1 MFSLRAIPPDLNLSR
16 PEAIRL
22 EPEQFEQALVNP
34 LASPSV
40 DEAGQWQLY
49 LNALALLGF
58 EQWLEKR
65 APSHFIDRTQCI
77 NHIGAVYN
85 LKIDE
90 FKLNLIVKE
99 QVLDEVVEIPREAIE
114 QPALVAHFYVLLE
127 VCEEQQRLMIRG
139 FLRSDR
145 LMNYCHR
152 VSDSLQNGYYQIPL
166 SVFDPE
172 PNHLLFYCD
181 FLEPASILLPVIS
194 TEHTATPEAISETTL
209 TASQETPIQLGQWVQ
224 GVFAAGWQAIDDL
237 FSPEV
242 HLAWSPRNQREGAKR
257 GKLIDLGMELQGQRV
272 VLLVNV
278 TEEADN
284 QLSVLVQLHPAGE
297 ERYLPP
303 QIKLT
308 LLSQA
313 GKKLQEVGS
322 RTQDNYIQLKSFK
335 GRSGIPFSI
344 VVSLG
349 DTCLCENFEL

>member
-1 MFSLRAIPPDLNLSR
+1 MFSLRAIPPSFNLRR
-16 PEAIRL
+16 PEAIGL

-40 DEAGQWQLY
+40 NEAGQWQLY

-58 EQWLEKR
+58 EQWLQKR

-77 NHIGAVYN
+77 NQVGAVYN

-99 QVLDEVVEIPREAIE
+99 HVLDEVAEIPREAIK
-114 QPALVAHFYVLLE
+114 QPELAAHFYVLLE
-127 VCEEQQRLMIRG
+127 VSEEQQRVLIRG
-139 FLRSDR
+139 FLRYDR
-145 LMNYCHR
+145 LSKYCSQ
-152 VSDSLQNGYYQIPL
+152 VSNCLQNSYYKIPL
-166 SVFDPE
+166 FAFDLE

-181 FLEPASILLPVIS
+181 FLEPTAIPLPVIS
-194 TEHTATPEAISETTL
+194 TEHSATPDAISKTPL
-209 TASQETPIQLGQWVQ
+209 TASQETPIQLGQWIQ
-224 GVFAAGWQAIDDL
+224 GVFEAGWQAMDDL
-237 FSPEV
+237 FSPEA

-257 GKLIDLGMELQGQRV
+257 GKLIDLWMELQGQKT
-272 VLLVNV
+272 VLLVNI

-313 GKKLQEVGS
+313 GKKLQEVQS

-344 VVSLG
+344 AVSLG
-349 DTCLCENFEL
+349 ETCLCENFEL